1 MNKKLNLEGNLF
13 SMGNANQ
20 NENKKEIESE
30 TVSTSKSVSKSESKN
45 VSNNSLTIKRK
56 GATDLTAPMTYRL
69 KITTIEQI
77 RTQARNAGMGVTEYL
92 QAVLDLVLDKIVI
105 K

>member
-1 MNKKLNLEGNLF
+1 MNKKLSVEGNLF
-13 SMGNANQ
+13 SLGNES
-20 NENKKEIESE
+20 ENVSE

-77 RTQARNAGMGVTEYL
+77 RSQARNAGMGVTEYL